1 MKLYK
6 KNIFIAEQ
14 LVITLI
20 EDKNKKNLSISMC
33 FENLQML

>member
-20 EDKNKKNLSISMC
+20 EDNNNKKSQYKYV
-33 FENLQML
+33 F